1 MWHPSRAELEPF
13 GLWVTADVA
22 DRVRR
27 QLDGY
32 GYRCFFDL
40 DPESGLGVGEFQGQL
55 EASLT
60 GVPFL
65 LAILTPA
72 PSGPDEIRSA
82 LSYTETVRR
91 YAQEGW
97 TDYCHVELSKALVRQ
112 ILQSSRDT
120 HLLSRLSLPLL
131 LCGDIVVLLLDLR
144 LTRQR
149 R

>member
-1 MWHPSRAELEPF
+1 MMSRQ
-13 GLWVTADVA
+13 
-22 DRVRR
+22 R
-27 QLDGY
+27 
-32 GYRCFFDL
+32 
-40 DPESGLGVGEFQGQL
+40 LGVTKYFWNLSEVSKNIVTRMSEFQSQL

-72 PSGPDEIRSA
+72 PSGPDEIRST

-120 HLLSRLSLPLL
+120 HLLTRLSLPLL